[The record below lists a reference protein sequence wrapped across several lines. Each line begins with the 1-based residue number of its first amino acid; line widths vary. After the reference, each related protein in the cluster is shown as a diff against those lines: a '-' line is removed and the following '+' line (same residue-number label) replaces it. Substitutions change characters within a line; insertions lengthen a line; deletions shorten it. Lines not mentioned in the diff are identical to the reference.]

1 MKLKGKWFEK
11 KVDERQEMDL
21 MKVEHI
27 GFWLMYYMLLAAIL
41 VQSFF
46 FEDGFRLAAAEWII
60 FMLTSIICVIGWI
73 RKGVWNY
80 QTRKIPGVRSY
91 LLYSIITALGFGIP
105 FVLFF
110 AFKWND
116 TSLKV
121 IAIRIVI
128 MAASLFVITFAAFLI
143 AGTIAKRREK
153 KLAEQDFEEDEEED
167 V

>member
-1 MKLKGKWFEK
+1 M
-11 KVDERQEMDL
+11 R
-21 MKVEHI
+21 
-27 GFWLMYYMLLAAIL
+27 Y
-41 VQSFF
+41 
-46 FEDGFRLAAAEWII
+46 
-60 FMLTSIICVIGWI
+60 
-73 RKGVWNY
+73 
-80 QTRKIPGVRSY
+80 Y

-105 FVLFF
+105 FALFF

-153 KLAEQDFEEDEEED
+153 KLAEQDFEEDDEED